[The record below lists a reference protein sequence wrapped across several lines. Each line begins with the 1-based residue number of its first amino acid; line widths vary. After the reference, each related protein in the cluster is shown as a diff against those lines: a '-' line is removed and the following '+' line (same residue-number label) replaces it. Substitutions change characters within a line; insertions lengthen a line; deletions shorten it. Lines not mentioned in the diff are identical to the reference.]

1 MQILIRKYKE
11 LDAKALLEAH
21 RAAVQK
27 TAAKDYTSDIL
38 EEWSPIVDE
47 KRIER
52 FKRENS
58 VDVRVVAEVGGKIVG
73 FGELVTTENLLG
85 ACYVHPEY
93 GGNGVGKKIISKLEE
108 IAREKGLVYLSMDSS
123 LTAEKFY
130 NAHGYKSLEYA
141 EHFLRSGQKMACVK
155 MRKDFSL

>member
-1 MQILIRKYKE
+1 MEIVIRNYKE
-11 LDAKALLEAH
+11 PDAKALLEVH

-27 TAAKDYTSDIL
+27 TAAQDYTPDVL

-47 KRIER
+47 NRIEK

-58 VDVRVVAEVGGKIVG
+58 ADVRLVAEVNGKIVA
-73 FGELVTTENLLG
+73 FGELVTSESLLG

-93 GGNGVGKKIISKLEE
+93 GGKGVGRRLLFELEE
-108 IAREKGLVYLSMDSS
+108 IAKDRGLLHLSMDSS

-130 NAHGYKSLEYA
+130 NAHGYKILEYA
-141 EHFLRSGQKMACVK
+141 EHSLRSGRKMACVK
-155 MRKDFSL
+155 MRKDFQL